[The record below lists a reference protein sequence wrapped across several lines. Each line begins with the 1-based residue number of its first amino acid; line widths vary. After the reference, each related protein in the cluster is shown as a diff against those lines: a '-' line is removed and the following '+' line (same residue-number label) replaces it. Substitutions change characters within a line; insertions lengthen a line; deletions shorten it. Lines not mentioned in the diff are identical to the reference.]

1 MMRDGKASNGK
12 QRFRCGGC
20 GKRSRENPHQG
31 HSQTLQ
37 EQVLAAYNERM
48 SMRGIART
56 FGISRNTLVKWLKKR
71 PDDAAGNA
79 VLSGRD
85 AASGPR

>member
-1 MMRDGKASNGK
+1 MMKDGFSPNGK

-31 HSQTLQ
+31 HSEAFQQ
-37 EQVLAAYNERM
+37 QVLKAYNERM

-56 FGISRNTLVKWLKKR
+56 FGISRNTLVQWLKK
-71 PDDAAGNA
+71 
-79 VLSGRD
+79 S
-85 AASGPR
+85 